1 MTISV
6 GLDLSHECRLSACL
20 SAAEE
25 MIGIYGIF
33 DSHHEC
39 NICQKSCLEMA
50 SVGIETLLKAILE
63 RTDRRTISRNRSGHS
78 LAEKVEIA
86 LFYATP

>member
-1 MTISV
+1 M
-6 GLDLSHECRLSACL
+6 SAVCL
-20 SAAEE
+20 TVCLLLWCSAAENDWDLW
-25 MIGIYGIF
+25 YFF

-39 NICQKSCLEMA
+39 NICKKSCLEMA

-63 RTDRRTISRNRSGHS
+63 RTDRRTISRNRSGQS
-78 LAEKVEIA
+78 LAVKIEIA

>member
-1 MTISV
+1 MV
-6 GLDLSHECRLSACL
+6 F
-20 SAAEE
+20 
-25 MIGIYGIF
+25 F

-39 NICQKSCLEMA
+39 NICKKSCLEMA

-63 RTDRRTISRNRSGHS
+63 RTDRRTISRNRSGQS
-78 LAEKVEIA
+78 LAVKIEIA